1 MCQKFFVNGAV
12 VVELIV
18 KDIVTFFWARG
29 GGTVYNVLSGTL
41 NPTVPYHI
49 ECHDANVHLNVA
61 ESTSATTLFPF
72 LY

>member
-1 MCQKFFVNGAV
+1 VCQKFFVNGAV

-18 KDIVTFFWARG
+18 KDIVTFFWAG

-49 ECHDANVHLNVA
+49 ECHDANVPLNAA
-61 ESTSATTLFPF
+61 ESTSASTLFPF